1 MAKLK
6 WIDWLLALVTAVV
19 LTDIGILQ
27 LFNFSLVESV
37 TFGVSW
43 LTKTFYL
50 IGGVVGLISLLR
62 LIMLT
67 LKKV

>member
-6 WIDWLLALVTAVV
+6 WIDWLLTFVTAVV
-19 LTDIGILQ
+19 LTDVGILQ
-27 LFNFSLVESV
+27 LFNFSLVESI

-50 IGGVVGLISLLR
+50 IGGVMGLIALAR
-62 LIMLT
+62 LVMLT
-67 LKKV
+67 LKKI